1 MPPDQTEAGLQV
13 AFVKRTAAEH
23 LRHCSFIAMRDDKKP
38 AEVVRET

>member
-13 AFVKRTAAEH
+13 AFVKRTVAEH
-23 LRHCSFIAMRDDKKP
+23 LRHCPFFAMRDDKKP